1 MAPDER
7 EAVPDEVWR
16 RLGETLSRPLVFIG
30 RAEREEELRAW
41 TAIRDLERSLDDRL
55 SVGLVG
61 GTGVGKSTLINALAG
76 EEISTSGDRRPTTD
90 RVVAYRHRATPLPD
104 VFPRADLAEPEV
116 VHDKEALERVVV
128 LDFPDFDSVE
138 ELHLGILERYLPHL
152 DVLLVVVDD
161 VKYGDSRLFDL
172 LRRLPQNHGNL
183 HGILNKVD
191 RLERR
196 YPDRWQAVGEE
207 ILSDFASKLVEHAGI
222 RMPRSRLH
230 GISARAA
237 LLAASRA
244 SGPSPGPGPDSAGEF
259 EELVRFLEGYR
270 LEKRRRAAKELNIE
284 ARKAAFVGGL
294 RDGALDPARAGRI
307 SALLAQVDLR
317 SAEVDRILQG
327 IAPGILR
334 PDERRRIVSE
344 SLGRTGSRFGFP
356 LDLILGL
363 GREIGRLR
371 GARARATRGAA
382 LTAERAAEH
391 YRPYFEGVENL
402 LREAEVE
409 AGDRISFRDGS
420 PPPGRAGEGV
430 FQDVEAS
437 VRRRIAAEEERLAKR
452 SRIWNHLLA
461 LIVLGLFL
469 WSFLYPLLR
478 GAAERLLGEG
488 RSSWGAI
495 VKDFFLS
502 LLSGLDPS
510 FLVGFMLAIVLAY
523 VAAAAVSWVRQV
535 DRIERAVTEAEEE
548 VRAKAA
554 AHGEAVK
561 GKVGG
566 LLRRWLEEREE
577 IRRLLEAPEPP

>member
-1 MAPDER
+1 MTPDER
-7 EAVPDEVWR
+7 EAVPDAVWG
-16 RLGETLSRPLVFIG
+16 RLGGILSRPLVFIG
-30 RAEREEELRAW
+30 PGEREEALRAW

-76 EEISTSGDRRPTTD
+76 EEISRSGDRRPTTD

-116 VHDKEALERVVV
+116 VHDKEALERVIV

-161 VKYGDSRLFDL
+161 VKYGDSRLFEL
-172 LRRLPQNHGNL
+172 LRRLPQNPGNL

-191 RLERR
+191 RLEQR
-196 YPDRWQAVGEE
+196 YPDRWRAVGEE
-207 ILSDFASKLVEHAGI
+207 ILADFAAKLVEHAGI

-237 LLAASRA
+237 LGAASPSADAPA
-244 SGPSPGPGPDSAGEF
+244 SPASNSAGEF
-259 EELVRFLEGYR
+259 EELVRFLESYR
-270 LEKRRRAAKELNIE
+270 IEKRRRAAKELNIE
-284 ARKAAFVGGL
+284 ARKAAFVEGL
-294 RDGALDPARAGRI
+294 EAGVLAPARAARI
-307 SALLAQVDLR
+307 SSLLDQVDR
-317 SAEVDRILQG
+317 RGAEVDRVFQG
-327 IAPGILR
+327 IASGILR

-371 GARARATRGAA
+371 GARARAARAA
-382 LTAERAAEH
+382 PLTAERASEH
-391 YRPYFEGVENL
+391 YRPWFEAVENL
-402 LREAEVE
+402 LREADVE
-409 AGDRISFRDGS
+409 AGEMIAFREG
-420 PPPGRAGEGV
+420 PPRTGKAGEGV
-430 FQDVEAS
+430 FEDVEAA
-437 VRRRIAAEEERLAKR
+437 VRRRVAAEEERLARR

-461 LIVLGLFL
+461 LIVLGLFA
-469 WSFLYPLLR
+469 WSFIYPPLR
-478 GAAERLLGEG
+478 GAAERLLGES
-488 RSSWGAI
+488 RTSWGAI

-510 FLVGFMLAIVLAY
+510 FLVGFMLAMVLAY
-523 VAAAAVSWVRQV
+523 VATAAVSWVRQV
-535 DRIERAVTEAEEE
+535 DRIERAITEAEEE

-561 GKVGG
+561 GRVGG

-577 IRRLLEAPEPP
+577 IRRLLAPPEP